1 METLYTNLFSVLC
14 MDADVA
20 FIFIFIF
27 IFCIHI
33 QSVNNFLIRMGYF
46 RLFNFP
52 MSSSILS

>member
-27 IFCIHI
+27 IFIFS
-33 QSVNNFLIRMGYF
+33 QSII
-46 RLFNFP
+46 
-52 MSSSILS
+52 S